1 MGLHCDI
8 GALSSCGEQALK
20 CVGSVVAARGI
31 LVPLPEI
38 KPASSALESGFPTAG
53 PPGKSS
59 VCYLEVRLRLERAPQ
74 EAELERPCCSQ
85 CPGGRAEW

>member
-1 MGLHCDI
+1 MAHARFLFFFFAVMGLHCDI
-8 GALSSCGEQALK
+8 GALSICGEQALK

-53 PPGKSS
+53 PPGKS
-59 VCYLEVRLRLERAPQ
+59 
-74 EAELERPCCSQ
+74 PC
-85 CPGGRAEW
+85 